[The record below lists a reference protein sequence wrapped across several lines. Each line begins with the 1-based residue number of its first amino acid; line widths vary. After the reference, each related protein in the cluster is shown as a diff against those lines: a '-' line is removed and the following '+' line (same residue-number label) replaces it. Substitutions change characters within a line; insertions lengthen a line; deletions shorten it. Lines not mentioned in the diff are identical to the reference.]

1 MNKRL
6 SLLLAAALS
15 GAGAAPAVA
24 QVPAQ
29 VPAPVPAQV
38 PAQVPA
44 KAQARN
50 IIFFLGDGMGP
61 STITAARIFRHGED
75 GLLHFERLE
84 RTARIKT
91 YSNDFQTTDSAPSMG
106 AYMTGVKINQDGI
119 SMKDARAI
127 DPDRDANG
135 NPTVDRCGADNGQV
149 VPTILELAKAAGRA
163 VGAVTTTE
171 LTHATPA
178 STFAHVCHRDA
189 GYTIARQVV
198 PGGKGYNRALGDGV
212 DVLMGGGRHH
222 FTPYDKAANP
232 KGRADGRDLVAELAA
247 RGYAVARTRADMMS
261 ARPGRK
267 FIGLYSADDH
277 LDYAL
282 ARRPE
287 QPTLS
292 EMALKAI
299 ELLAKDPDGFFLMVE
314 GGKIDHALHDTN
326 AHNALADTVAF
337 DEAIKAAVERM
348 RQLDPGLENTLIV
361 VTADHDHTMVMN
373 GYPKRGG
380 KVLDIVRDYASG
392 QPKQDA
398 DGKTFTTLVFGN
410 GKVRP
415 DLRADVDGAAAQAEG
430 YRQEAGVR
438 TVYESHGGGDV
449 KLYATG
455 AGSAPFKG
463 TMENTRVFHLM
474 KAAAGL

>member
-1 MNKRL
+1 MKKPL
-6 SLLLAAALS
+6 SILLAAGLVSSSAL
-15 GAGAAPAVA
+15 AAP
-24 QVPAQ
+24 Q
-29 VPAPVPAQV
+29 
-38 PAQVPA
+38 A
-44 KAQARN
+44 KN

-61 STITAARIFRHGED
+61 TTITAARIFKHGED
-75 GLLHFERLE
+75 GLLNFERLE

-127 DPDRDANG
+127 DPAKDANG
-135 NPTVDRCGADNGQV
+135 NETVDQCGAGNGKA
-149 VPTILELAKAAGRA
+149 VPTILELAKARGKA

-178 STFAHVCHRDA
+178 STFSHVCHRDA
-189 GYTIARQVV
+189 AYTIARQLV
-198 PGGKGYNRALGDGV
+198 PGGEGYNRALGDGV

-222 FTPYDKAANP
+222 FTPYDKATNP
-232 KGRADGRDLVAELAA
+232 KGRADGRDLMAELAA
-247 RGYAVARTRADMMS
+247 QGYAVANTRAGMMS

-267 FIGLYSADDH
+267 FIGIYSASDH
-277 LDYAL
+277 LDYAQ

-287 QPTLS
+287 QPALS
-292 EMALKAI
+292 EMALKSI
-299 ELLAKDPDGFFLMVE
+299 ELLSKDPDGFFLMVE
-314 GGKIDHALHDTN
+314 GGKIDHALHDNN
-326 AHNALADTVAF
+326 AKNALADTVAF
-337 DEAIKAAVERM
+337 DEAIQATIDRM

-361 VTADHDHTMVMN
+361 VTADHDHTMVLN
-373 GYPKRGG
+373 GYPKRGS
-380 KVLDIVRDYASG
+380 KVLDIVHDYATG
-392 QPKQDA
+392 EPKKDA
-398 DGKTFTTLVFGN
+398 DGKTFTALVFGN

-415 DLRADVDGAAAQAEG
+415 DVRADVDSAAAQADS
-430 YRQEAGVR
+430 YQQEAGVR

-449 KLYATG
+449 KLYAMG

-463 TMENTRVFHLM
+463 TMENTQVFHLM

>member
-1 MNKRL
+1 MKKRL
-6 SLLLAAALS
+6 PLLLAASLFS
-15 GAGAAPAVA
+15 AGALAAP
-24 QVPAQ
+24 Q
-29 VPAPVPAQV
+29 
-38 PAQVPA
+38 A
-44 KAQARN
+44 KN

-61 STITAARIFRHGED
+61 TTITAARIYKHGED
-75 GLLHFERLE
+75 GLLNFEKLE

-119 SMKDARAI
+119 SMKDAKAI
-127 DPDRDANG
+127 DPDKDANG
-135 NPTVDRCGADNGQV
+135 NRTVDKCGENNGSIA
-149 VPTILELAKAAGRA
+149 PTILELAKARGKS

-178 STFAHVCHRDA
+178 STFSHVCHRDA
-189 GYTIARQVV
+189 AYTIARQIV
-198 PGGKGYNRALGDGV
+198 PGGAGYNSALGDGV

-222 FTPYDKAANP
+222 FTPYDKATN
-232 KGRADGRDLVAELAA
+232 KEGRADGRDLMAEFAA
-247 RGYAVARTRADMMS
+247 QGYEVARTRAGMMS

-267 FIGLYSADDH
+267 FVGIYSLDDH
-277 LDYAL
+277 LDYSL

-299 ELLAKDPDGFFLMVE
+299 ELLSKDPDGFFLMVE
-314 GGKIDHALHDTN
+314 GGKIDHALHDNN
-326 AHNALADTVAF
+326 AQNALADTVAF
-337 DEAIKAAVERM
+337 DEAIQAALERM
-348 RQLDPGLENTLIV
+348 RAIDPGLENTLIV
-361 VTADHDHTMVMN
+361 ITADHDHTMVLN
-373 GYPKRGG
+373 GYPKRGS
-380 KVLDIVRDYASG
+380 KVLDIVHDYATG
-392 QPKQDA
+392 EPKKDA
-398 DGKTFTTLVFGN
+398 DGKTFTALVFGN

-415 DLRADVDGAAAQAEG
+415 DVRADVDSATALGPD
-430 YRQEAGVR
+430 YKQEAGVR

-449 KLYATG
+449 KLYAVG

-463 TMENTRVFHLM
+463 TIENTQVFHLM